1 MSREENNTLNISNTG
16 DKIAPISLVNRAL
29 EELTNRASAGANRQ
43 RKSKIELLCSSL
55 INQNET
61 SSLLIRTM
69 LESGISISDIYEKY
83 IPDAARLLG
92 KYWVQ
97 NKLSFVNVTLAT
109 SRLQAVAR
117 EFELLYIGSVSSGAC
132 GPEILII
139 SPQGEQHTFG
149 AQMISRKFRRLG
161 ASAYLSINNSKSEIR
176 KIITKHQFKLIGLS
190 ISDYKLCNPKNE
202 LKSTIDMIKKFKIPI
217 VAGGSLVH
225 SYEGVLETLN
235 LDLVTDDAMEA
246 LTYFNINLSD
256 KNKFLDP
263 ITI

>member
-1 MSREENNTLNISNTG
+1 MSRDENNTLNISNTG

-29 EELTNRASAGANRQ
+29 EELTNRASVGANRQ

-55 INQNET
+55 INQNEKG
-61 SSLLIRTM
+61 SVLIRTM

-117 EFELLYIGSVSSGAC
+117 EFERLYIGTINSGAY
-132 GPEILII
+132 GPEILVI
-139 SPQGEQHTFG
+139 SPRGEQHTFG
-149 AQMISRKFRRLG
+149 AQMISRKFSRLG
-161 ASAYLSINNSKSEIR
+161 ASAYLSINNSASEIR
-176 KIITKHQFKLIGLS
+176 KIITKHRFKLIGLS

-217 VAGGSLVH
+217 VAGGSLIH

-235 LDLVTDDAMEA
+235 LDLVTDDAIKA
-246 LTYFNINLSD
+246 LNYFNINLSN
-256 KNKFLDP
+256 KNRLLDT